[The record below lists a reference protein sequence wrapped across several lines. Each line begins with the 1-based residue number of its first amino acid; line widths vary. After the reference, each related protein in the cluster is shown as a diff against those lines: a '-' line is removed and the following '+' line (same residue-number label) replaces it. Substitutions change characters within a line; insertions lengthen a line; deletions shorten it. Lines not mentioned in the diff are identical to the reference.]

1 MFNYNGAS
9 NLAEGVDNTF
19 IFIFSVAFFFI
30 IAISGFMIWTL
41 FKFNRKKGI
50 PAKQFEGSNT
60 LELIWTVI
68 PLAIVMVMF
77 WFGWKG
83 FAPMREVPEGAME
96 ISAIGRMWEW
106 EFDYG
111 NNLKSKDLV
120 LPINKPVKI
129 LLKSEDVNHSLFI
142 PAFRVKE
149 DVIPGYDNYLWFI
162 PTIVGEYE
170 ILCTEYCG
178 LLHSSML
185 AKAKVMEEDDY
196 NTWLA
201 EFKATGPAAEPDGYL
216 LLRNTG
222 CIACHSLDGNKLVGP
237 SFKGL
242 YGSQKA
248 VVGSSGRTT
257 ITADDAYIIRS
268 INEPDAEIV
277 EGYNKGLM
285 QSYSSILTEEDLK
298 IIIDYLRTIGETN

>member
-1 MFNYNGAS
+1 
-9 NLAEGVDNTF
+9 
-19 IFIFSVAFFFI
+19 
-30 IAISGFMIWTL
+30 
-41 FKFNRKKGI
+41 
-50 PAKQFEGSNT
+50 
-60 LELIWTVI
+60 
-68 PLAIVMVMF
+68 MVMF

-83 FAPMREVPEGAME
+83 FAPMRNVPEGAME

-162 PTIVGEYE
+162 PTIIGEYE

-185 AKAKVMEEDDY
+185 AKAKIMEEADY
-196 NTWLA
+196 EKWLA
-201 EFKATGPAAEPDGYL
+201 EFKATGPLSEPDGYL

-242 YGSQKA
+242 YGSQK
-248 VVGSSGRTT
+248 VVTNTSGRTS

-268 INEPDAEIV
+268 INEPDVEIV
-277 EGYNKGLM
+277 EGYSKGLM
-285 QSYSSILTEEDLK
+285 QSYSDMLSEEDLK
-298 IIIDYLRTIGETN
+298 IIIDYLKTIGETN